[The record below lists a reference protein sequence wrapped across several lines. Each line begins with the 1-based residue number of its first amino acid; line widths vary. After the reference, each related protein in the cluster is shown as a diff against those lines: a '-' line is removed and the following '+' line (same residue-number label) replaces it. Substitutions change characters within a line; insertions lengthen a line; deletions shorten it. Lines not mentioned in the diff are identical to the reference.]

1 MQQLSRILPA
11 QARIRNRF
19 SVHVI
24 LTSDLLAALN
34 QITLDHHALHQL
46 LNIPGNISAVKH
58 FFHNT
63 DLLLKLLVRIRM
75 IRIHDRRRILQIP
88 LIIFFQQELQIL
100 IMIVR
105 DRIAMF
111 IQNSASQTDPRWLD
125 FSYPPEHPYRLL
137 PYDAADS
144 PQSELQ

>member
-75 IRIHDRRRILQIP
+75 IRIHDRRRILQIS

-111 IQNSASQTDPRWLD
+111 IHCSAKNCMSQRIAV
-125 FSYPPEHPYRLL
+125 RLSL
-137 PYDAADS
+137 PS
-144 PQSELQ
+144 FCR

>member
-46 LNIPGNISAVKH
+46 LNIPGNISAVICGS
-58 FFHNT
+58 
-63 DLLLKLLVRIRM
+63 V
-75 IRIHDRRRILQIP
+75 
-88 LIIFFQQELQIL
+88 L
-100 IMIVR
+100 IMR
-105 DRIAMF
+105 AFM
-111 IQNSASQTDPRWLD
+111 NWG
-125 FSYPPEHPYRLL
+125 
-137 PYDAADS
+137 
-144 PQSELQ
+144 